1 MWGDTCYHRRPMQT
15 RGHTLGN
22 GKVLIIREATPDDA
36 SSIVTFVEA
45 LSGQTDYLSFGPG
58 EFGYNEAQERAFIRN
73 CETSPNSLFLVAFI
87 DDGLVG
93 LLTFAGGE
101 RPRHRHAG
109 ELGLMVPKAYWGKGI
124 GSRLVDTLIRWA
136 EEGGVVTKLNLRV
149 RTDNSRA
156 IALYERKGFVIEGEI
171 TRSTVIG
178 DEYFDSYW
186 MGRGV

>member
-1 MWGDTCYHRRPMQT
+1 
-15 RGHTLGN
+15 
-22 GKVLIIREATPDDA
+22 
-36 SSIVTFVEA
+36 
-45 LSGQTDYLSFGPG
+45 
-58 EFGYNEAQERAFIRN
+58 
-73 CETSPNSLFLVAFI
+73 
-87 DDGLVG
+87 
-93 LLTFAGGE
+93 
-101 RPRHRHAG
+101 
-109 ELGLMVPKAYWGKGI
+109 MVPKAYWGKGI